1 LIKEFNIKTVED
13 PTTGQF
19 IDVLN
24 LIGLTEKQFR
34 KDPEKAL
41 ERAKNL
47 DLEESQKLLELIST
61 DKIDLREY
69 SLDVAIHVVGIAASF
84 FLAESLES
92 ITKQKLTESGYMNPK
107 AYQAG
112 SRAEKIMGLTLASQ
126 LSDQPNMQKSGG
138 GN

>member
-1 LIKEFNIKTVED
+1 LIKEFNIKTVEN

-92 ITKQKLTESGYMNPK
+92 IVVQKITESGYMNPK

-112 SRAEKIMGLTLASQ
+112 NRAERIMGLTLASQ
-126 LSDQPNMQKSGG
+126 LSDQSNMQKSGG